1 MPKFIERFTRS
12 WNAFFNKDP
21 TPSFNLYSSSSR
33 PDRSY
38 LRFGNAKSVLASV
51 YNQISVDVSSVDIK
65 HVRLDDEDRFSEVI
79 NDSLNRAL
87 TKEANIDQTGREL
100 IKDAVLSMFD
110 EGVIAIVPI
119 DTDVNPNITDSYK
132 IYTLRVG
139 KILEW
144 FPNEILVE
152 VYNDHT
158 GQREQIRVEK
168 RIAAIIENPFY
179 MIMNEPNSTAQRL
192 LRTLSQI
199 DKLNSDTVL
208 NKMDLIIQLPYGV
221 KTPAKRELA
230 NKRRDDIEAQ
240 LTNSKYGVAYI
251 DSTERVIQLNRPIE
265 NNLWE
270 QAKELRTQLFNQ
282 LGFSESIFDG
292 TADEKTLLN
301 YNNRTIEPI
310 LTTITDNM
318 ERKWISKTAQ
328 SQGQA
333 IRFYDNPFKLVPV
346 SQLAEIADKF
356 TRNEIMTSNE
366 IRSVIGIKPSDDPKA
381 DMLINSNLNHVEGVN
396 RLSNTGFSDPEE
408 QTTDSDLI
416 RNSSDVYNQ
425 LFGK

>member
-1 MPKFIERFTRS
+1 MSHLIERFTRS

-152 VYNDHT
+152 VYNDQT
-158 GQREQIRVEK
+158 GQREQVRVEK

-192 LRTLSQI
+192 LRTLNQI

-310 LTTITDNM
+310 LTTITENM

-396 RLSNTGFSDPEE
+396 GLPNTGFSEPEE
-408 QTTDSDLI
+408 QRTDPDLI